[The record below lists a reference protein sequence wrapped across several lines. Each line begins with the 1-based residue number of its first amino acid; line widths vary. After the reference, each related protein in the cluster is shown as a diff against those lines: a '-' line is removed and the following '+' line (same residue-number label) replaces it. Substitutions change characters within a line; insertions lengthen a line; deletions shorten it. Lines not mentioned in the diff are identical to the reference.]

1 MNEKELVRDY
11 KDIAKEYRFNAD
23 VFSSDKER
31 VAKVKWIVEHRLTE
45 ADRIIIILYADCQSL
60 RKLGRRLGISHSTLA
75 LEVNR
80 IKAQILTE
88 YEKLK

>member
-1 MNEKELVRDY
+1 MNEKEIVRDF
-11 KDIAKEYRFNAD
+11 KDIAKEYRFNGD
-23 VFSSDKER
+23 VFCNDKDR